1 MDGSPLDIDNG
12 DDPDNSAELAE
23 AGPGGFY
30 WLVYLSVTSLGWAVG
45 KWLDNQALKES
56 RLHGDDLAKGEASN
70 ILGPST
76 VCCMFSLALCLCV
89 SVCVCLHL
97 FF

>member
-1 MDGSPLDIDNG
+1 M
-12 DDPDNSAELAE
+12 
-23 AGPGGFY
+23 
-30 WLVYLSVTSLGWAVG
+30 TSLGWAVG

-70 ILGPST
+70 ILCPSN

-89 SVCVCLHL
+89 SVCVSVCVCVFALVFL
-97 FF
+97 IACAMTFFKA